1 MALFTIFVSGA
12 ACVVLQALSRNLFF
26 LLVGVAG
33 MLTAILLSAYY
44 EKERKIWCLPS
55 IVINTVLCFAA
66 VMWHLSFGNFV
77 NDYLLAAV
85 ILMLFNLLTIF
96 EIIPFKKKEKE

>member
-44 EKERKIWCLPS
+44 EKERKIW
-55 IVINTVLCFAA
+55 
-66 VMWHLSFGNFV
+66 
-77 NDYLLAAV
+77 
-85 ILMLFNLLTIF
+85 
-96 EIIPFKKKEKE
+96 